1 MRTDGRCCYCPLPP
15 RRPHRFDPEG
25 FSVWR
30 VDFKYPEELTQVFM
44 SSNQIG
50 GFFSASRLSPGYRS
64 IAYGYAQTDWKGRES
79 TCLVLWVS
87 LDRRIIA

>member
-1 MRTDGRCCYCPLPP
+1 MRSKGVTLCSDPSLTTLSN
-15 RRPHRFDPEG
+15 RFDKKG

-50 GFFSASRLSPGYRS
+50 GFFSEYQL
-64 IAYGYAQTDWKGRES
+64 AYLTS
-79 TCLVLWVS
+79 HPPFSCLP
-87 LDRRIIA
+87 RTI